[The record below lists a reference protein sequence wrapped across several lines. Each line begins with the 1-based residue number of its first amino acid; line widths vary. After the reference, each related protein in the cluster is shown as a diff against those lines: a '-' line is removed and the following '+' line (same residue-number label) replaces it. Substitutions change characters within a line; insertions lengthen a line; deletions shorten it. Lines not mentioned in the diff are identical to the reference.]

1 MQVPDGNAV
10 HLAMTDGR
18 YQVLMTLHGLRLR
31 PWESTAIPHGLT
43 TKSVTMR
50 TGYGIPKV
58 DNMVSK
64 TIKGLITRIDKP
76 ADATFPIINLL
87 TATQLRCATH
97 RTT

>member
-1 MQVPDGNAV
+1 
-10 HLAMTDGR
+10 
-18 YQVLMTLHGLRLR
+18 MTLHGLRLR

-58 DNMVSK
+58 DNMESK

-76 ADATFPIINLL
+76 AVATFPIISRSI
-87 TATQLRCATH
+87 ATQLGCATR